1 MLYQIESEHF
11 FLKMEP
17 RVFEDELDYANNSDI
32 TIKNFIEFKAL
43 PKYTK
48 RWWRIYKNLTKY
60 CARKNKPKRKDIIQ
74 DESLAFAALSF
85 HKAWNTDQTDF
96 SALVFTR

>member
-43 PKYTK
+43 PKYSK
-48 RWWRIYKNLTKY
+48 R
-60 CARKNKPKRKDIIQ
+60 
-74 DESLAFAALSF
+74 
-85 HKAWNTDQTDF
+85 
-96 SALVFTR
+96 